1 VAQAIS
7 LALDIF
13 CWQALIAGIVSL
25 AIAWSASRYL
35 PTSVRDGFAFPAAA
49 ALGFFA
55 GYALLPRDSAPLLPS
70 QSRDFL
76 PYLALIAAVASAS
89 AAGRRPFIRWTIF
102 LITIALAA
110 SLLTPTW
117 AIFGLTRPASIVVL
131 IVYLLLLSLT
141 LETVPPRLT
150 GRIYVALLSIS
161 TAALAVVVGAYL
173 SIKFAQLAAIA
184 AASLAGCFAAACL
197 ASQFAPQQSS
207 RGIIPLFV
215 VLVGGLAYVSSI
227 EPDPPLLGFLVV
239 PLIPL
244 SIWLASVVRAV
255 PFAPGKNG

>member
-1 VAQAIS
+1 M
-7 LALDIF
+7 
-13 CWQALIAGIVSL
+13 
-25 AIAWSASRYL
+25 
-35 PTSVRDGFAFPAAA
+35 
-49 ALGFFA
+49 
-55 GYALLPRDSAPLLPS
+55 
-70 QSRDFL
+70 
-76 PYLALIAAVASAS
+76 AAVASAS

-150 GRIYVALLSIS
+150 GRTYVALCFLS
-161 TAALAVVVGAYL
+161 AAVLAIVVGAYL

-197 ASQFAPQQSS
+197 APQSVSQQSI
-207 RGIIPLFV
+207 RGLTSVFV
-215 VLVGGLAYVSSI
+215 VLVGGLAYVSTV
-227 EPDPPLLGFLVV
+227 EPDPPLAGFLVI